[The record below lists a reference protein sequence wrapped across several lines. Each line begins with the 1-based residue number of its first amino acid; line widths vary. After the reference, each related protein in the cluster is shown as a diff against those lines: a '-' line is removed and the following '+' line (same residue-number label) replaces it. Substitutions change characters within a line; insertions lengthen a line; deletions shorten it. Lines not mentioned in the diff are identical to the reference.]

1 MGKNQNSMV
10 RRCPRLGNPVSFDY
24 CEVSG
29 DHQQPCFKI
38 VDCWWERFDVVQY
51 LQDNLPEDQFIR
63 LMQAR
68 PKPKVASLI
77 ELIAQAKKRTS

>member
-1 MGKNQNSMV
+1 
-10 RRCPRLGNPVSFDY
+10 
-24 CEVSG
+24 
-29 DHQQPCFKI
+29 
-38 VDCWWERFDVVQY
+38 VQY
-51 LQDNLPEDQFIR
+51 LQDNLPEDQFVR

>member
-1 MGKNQNSMV
+1 MKKSQNSMV
-10 RRCPRLGNPVSFDY
+10 RRCPRLGSAVPFDY

-29 DHQQPCFKI
+29 DHEQPCFKI

-51 LQDNLPEDQFIR
+51 LQDNLPEDQFVR

>member
-1 MGKNQNSMV
+1 MV
-10 RRCPRLGNPVSFDY
+10 RRCPRLGNAVPFSY

-29 DHQQPCFKI
+29 DQQQPCFKI
-38 VDCWWERFDVVQY
+38 VDCWWEQFDIIQY
-51 LQDNLPEDQFIR
+51 LRDHMSEDRFAR

-77 ELIAQAKKRTS
+77 ELIEQAKKRTG